1 MTTMLRGGRYRN
13 ARVARPI
20 FDLPPAQADQPLAV
34 SYGCARRMREVYT

>member
-20 FDLPPAQADQPLAV
+20 FDLPPAQADELLAP
-34 SYGCARRMREVYT
+34 SYGCPRPLREVYT